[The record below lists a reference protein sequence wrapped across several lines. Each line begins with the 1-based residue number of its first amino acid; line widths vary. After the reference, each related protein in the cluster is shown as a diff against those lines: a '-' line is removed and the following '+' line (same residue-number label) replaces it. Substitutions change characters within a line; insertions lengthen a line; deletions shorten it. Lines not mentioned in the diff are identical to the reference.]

1 MADEKPH
8 QPLIDTKTMKID
20 QIGIVVKDAHKTAR
34 MYSEIFGI
42 GPWVFIDFAATD
54 VVFQNDRIED
64 GTSLIRAA
72 MANLG
77 RVQIELLQPLYGE
90 GTHATFLK
98 ERGEGIHHVSF
109 GMVEDHDAAI
119 SALTRNGLRV
129 EMSGVLGGEV
139 RFTYMDTLK
148 DLGTI
153 FEFVKPPMGEPKSLK
168 PWGTFQPSRQ
178 GVINI
183 RGREIR
189 QLGIVVEDAEKA
201 AKNYWD
207 LFGVGPW
214 ILVDFKTPFMSD
226 GALHGVDMYDGIDF
240 HVRAA
245 LADLG
250 DMQIELLEP
259 VKGPS
264 TYMEYFKTVGQGIH
278 HVSFG
283 ESEDHDEVVS
293 VLRNHGV
300 DIEMTG
306 VLGGA
311 IRFTYMATQEK
322 LGTIF
327 EVIKTDHEA
336 VMTLVPYGTYP
347 PQG

>member
-1 MADEKPH
+1 MPKEN
-8 QPLIDTKTMKID
+8 QPIVDTSNKKID
-20 QIGIVVKDAHKTAR
+20 QIGIVVKDAHKTAQK
-34 MYSEIFGI
+34 YTEIFGI
-42 GPWVFIDFAATD
+42 GPWSFIDFAATD
-54 VVFQNDRIED
+54 VVFQNRKLGD

-77 RVQIELLQPLYGE
+77 RIQIELLQPLYGE

-109 GMVEDHDAAI
+109 GMVDDHDDAVL
-119 SALTRNGLRV
+119 ALKKSGIPV
-129 EMSGVLGGEV
+129 EMEGILGGEV
-139 RFTYMDTLK
+139 RFTYMDTIK

-153 FEFVKPPMGEPKSLK
+153 FEFVKPPAGELSMQ
-168 PWGTFQPSRQ
+168 PWGTYEPQ
-178 GVINI
+178 GPGLINLESK
-183 RGREIR
+183 EIR

-207 LFGVGPW
+207 MFGVGPW
-214 ILVDFKTPFMSD
+214 FLVDFKPPHMSD
-226 GALHGVDMYDGIDF
+226 GALHGINMFDGIDF

-259 VKGPS
+259 VSGPS
-264 TYMEYFKTVGQGIH
+264 TYMEFFKNYGQGIH

-283 ESEDHDEVVS
+283 ETEDHNEVVS
-293 VLRNHGV
+293 IMENHGI

-306 VLGGA
+306 LLGGA
-311 IRFTYMATQEK
+311 IRFTYMATQK
-322 LGTIF
+322 DLGTIF
-327 EVIKTDHEA
+327 EAVKTDHDTE
-336 VMTLVPYGTYP
+336 MTLVPYGTYP
-347 PQG
+347 PSG